1 MSLIDLSKLPA
12 PTVVESLDFETILAN
27 NKQLLVSLYPTE
39 EQADIAQVLA
49 LESEPLT
56 KLLQVFSYRELLLRA
71 RVNDAAKAVM
81 LSYATKTDLDQI
93 GANFKVGRLLI
104 SAADTTVVP
113 PVDAVYEDDDDFR
126 RRIQL
131 AWDSLSVAGPVSAY
145 KFHALSADA
154 RVLDVGVTSPEPCKV
169 SVAILSRE
177 GDGTASPDLLA
188 VVSSA
193 LSADDTRPLTDQ
205 VIVQTAIIHPYTV
218 EATIYVYPGPDSA
231 VVMASA
237 RNALD
242 QYTSSV
248 RRIGRDVS
256 RSGLYAALHQPGVQ
270 RVELT
275 SPTQD
280 LVLYDDEAAYCQSVT
295 LTLGGVAQ

>member
-39 EQADIAQVLA
+39 EQADITQVLA

-81 LSYATKTDLDQI
+81 LSYAKKTDLDQI
-93 GANFKVGRLLI
+93 GANFKVERLLI

-177 GDGTASPDLLA
+177 GDGTASPDLLE

-218 EATIYVYPGPDSA
+218 AATIYVYPGPDSA

-275 SPTQD
+275 SPTHD